1 MTLNVKKC
9 SYLAPPKDDTVVRL
23 RREEVLRL
31 DRYIYLGFPIIGIRI
46 DFEEYLASCLDRALG
61 CTTFLMLYLNC

>member
-31 DRYIYLGFPIIGIRI
+31 DRYIYLGFPVTGIGI
-46 DFEEYLASCLDRALG
+46 DFEGYLTGRLNRALG
-61 CTTFLMLYLNC
+61 RTTFLTLHSDR